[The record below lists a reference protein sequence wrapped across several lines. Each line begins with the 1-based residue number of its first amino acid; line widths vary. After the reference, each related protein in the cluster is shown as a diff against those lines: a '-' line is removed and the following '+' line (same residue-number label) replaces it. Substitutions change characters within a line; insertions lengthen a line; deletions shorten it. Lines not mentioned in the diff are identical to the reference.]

1 MLFAG
6 SSLAAREPASAKE
19 RRQAS
24 TAADTS
30 RIEPEEVAP
39 VKSTGK
45 PSILALAF
53 ASLLT
58 AAPIVPAQDLT
69 VIRGGRVMDP
79 ESGVDSVRNIGIA
92 EGRIVALTDGDIAGG
107 EIVEAQGLV
116 VAPGFIDLHAHGQ
129 DPVSRTLQLQ
139 DGVTTALELEI
150 GVYPVAEWLADQE
163 GASPIHYG
171 ASVGHLG
178 ARVMLF
184 HQTGI
189 GSWATLSP
197 DRTDLIEFSDFE
209 QKDTSASERRR
220 LLELMTT
227 GLDEGGLGFGLG
239 ITYTPGASRSEIFEI
254 FQVAASHRVP
264 LFVHVRGRNSGGTL
278 GAFQECLANA
288 AATGA
293 SLHFVHLNSS
303 GGELAP
309 TVLEL
314 IRGAR
319 GRGVDVSTE
328 AYPYTAGSTRIES
341 ASFDN
346 WESRPDAYFER
357 TQWAATG
364 ERLTRESFGRYREEG
379 GWVITHGRREETNRW
394 IVAQADVMVA
404 SDGIPFLY
412 GPAHPRGA
420 GTFSRVLGHYV
431 REENALSLMAA
442 LAKMTLLPARRLEA
456 MAPAMRNKGRIRLGA
471 DADLTIFDPE
481 SILDQSTYEKGDV
494 PSQGIRHVFV
504 SGVHMVD
511 DGVVET
517 TMFPGT
523 PIVSEPARQ

>member
-1 MLFAG
+1 MRLMRLRTRLFWWAL
-6 SSLAAREPASAKE
+6 SFQLAA
-19 RRQAS
+19 
-24 TAADTS
+24 
-30 RIEPEEVAP
+30 AP
-39 VKSTGK
+39 VV
-45 PSILALAF
+45 LAQP
-53 ASLLT
+53 
-58 AAPIVPAQDLT
+58 AAEL
-69 VIRGGRVMDP
+69 VIRGGRVIDP
-79 ESGVDSVRNIGIA
+79 ESGLDGLRNIGIVD
-92 EGRIVALTDGDIAGG
+92 GRIVTMTTEEISGT
-107 EIVEAQGLV
+107 EIVDASGLV

-150 GVYPVAEWLADQE
+150 GVYPVAEWLNEQE
-163 GASPIHYG
+163 GSSPIHYG

-178 ARVMLF
+178 ARLMLF
-184 HQTGI
+184 HKAAI

-209 QKDTSASERRR
+209 QKDTTPTERGR
-220 LLELMTT
+220 LLELMGK

-254 FQVAASHRVP
+254 FQTAATNRVP
-264 LFVHVRGRNSGGTL
+264 LFVHVRGRGSGGTL

-309 TVLEL
+309 TVLTL

-319 GRGVDVSTE
+319 GRGVDVTTE

-346 WESRPDAYFER
+346 WESRPDSYFER
-357 TQWAATG
+357 VQWPATG

-394 IVAQADVMVA
+394 IVAQPDVMVA

-431 REENALSLMAA
+431 RDESALSLMAA
-442 LAKMTLLPARRLEA
+442 LAKMTILPARRLEA
-456 MAPAMRNKGRIRLGA
+456 IAPAMRNKGRVRVGA
-471 DADLTIFDPE
+471 DADLTIFDPAR
-481 SILDQSTYEKGDV
+481 ILDASSFEKGDV
-494 PSQGIRHVFV
+494 PSKGIQHVFV
-504 SGVHMVD
+504 SGVHMVR
-511 DGVVET
+511 DGSANLSI
-517 TMFPGT
+517 FPGK
-523 PIVSEPARQ
+523 PILHRPQE